1 MGRDRFGNLASGVGF
16 LTCLLN
22 RIPGDVPSWPFAH
35 KEPVL
40 RDVVS
45 IFGMEFRRILKLLSA
60 VCESEQDRTDYLS
73 ATAGTPLLCRLIR
86 PFPSAPGRRKPK
98 AQGQCQQSR
107 QPRAHSSAL
116 ANFLAPDPALR
127 VLIGLKPAY
136 FLRAACWDDAG
147 ETLAV
152 ATRRRKLGLCSACFL
167 SRSVTSSILSFSKP
181 LRLAIMR

>member
-1 MGRDRFGNLASGVGF
+1 MLPRPTARLPARMPIAFLGNS
-16 LTCLLN
+16 
-22 RIPGDVPSWPFAH
+22 
-35 KEPVL
+35 PV
-40 RDVVS
+40 RTKS
-45 IFGMEFRRILKLLSA
+45 
-60 VCESEQDRTDYLS
+60 QDRVRS
-73 ATAGTPLLCRLIR
+73 AGMGKKLIQAVACHNSHSWVIR
-86 PFPSAPGRRKPK
+86 YSHLGLKSSDFIDTRRGRRKPK

-116 ANFLAPDPALR
+116 ANFLAPDPALK
-127 VLIGLKPAY
+127 VLIRLKPAY